1 MYLEGPSTLKNDSK
15 VSIRDLLIELFERTP
30 SEHICVV
37 LDKDELTIEM
47 LSKCARRISI
57 LLSNESLVAIC
68 MDLSL
73 ELIIVLCGLIL
84 CGVPYIPL
92 EPRLPRE
99 RLSYILDDSEASI
112 VITTDESNDSLLN
125 VKTKVISYK
134 DLMLDN
140 TVKNKTCPNRIIDEE
155 DIFCIMYTSGSTGRP
170 KGVRLP
176 YRALF
181 NRLSWQWKMFPF
193 DVKDVCCLKTSISF
207 VDSIAEIF
215 GPLLQ
220 RIRLLVIPK
229 SLLLD
234 VNQLIFVLTFH
245 CVTRIILVPS
255 LLTVLLE
262 YLSIQNKKMTNLRFI
277 ICSGETLSPNLIESF
292 FDTFESNC
300 QLLNLYGSTEVMA
313 DVTFEVFSSRDDLNI
328 KCIDGR
334 TSIGKPI
341 DNMRVDILDPDDD
354 GIGEL
359 LVSGDGVASG
369 YHHGEMLTDKFL
381 PDPNNKEKLCFRTG
395 DMGKIWNERI
405 ILFGRSD
412 NQVSTLEYI
421 PHLQFY
427 PSIIR

>member
-1 MYLEGPSTLKNDSK
+1 MVTYLEGPSTLKSECK
-15 VSIRDLLIELFERTP
+15 LSIRDLLVRLFDTTASDRV
-30 SEHICVV
+30 CVV
-37 LDKDELTIEM
+37 FDKNELTIEM
-47 LSKCARRISI
+47 LSENARRVSI
-57 LLSNESLVAIC
+57 ALSNESRVGIS

-84 CGVPYIPL
+84 CGVPYVPL
-92 EPRLPRE
+92 EPRLPPD
-99 RLSYILDDSEASI
+99 RLSYILDDSEVSV
-112 VITTDESNDSLLN
+112 VITSDEKNSSLSD
-125 VKTKVISYK
+125 VKTKVMTYK
-134 DLMLDN
+134 DLLIND
-140 TVKNKTCPNRIIDEE
+140 TISNKSCSNRIINEE

-170 KGVRLP
+170 KGVRLS
-176 YRALF
+176 YRALL
-181 NRLSWQWKMFPF
+181 NRLNWQWRTFPF
-193 DVKDVCCLKTSISF
+193 NSTDVCCLKTSISF

-215 GPLLQ
+215 APLLQ
-220 RIRLLVIPK
+220 RIRLIVIPK

-234 VNQLIFVLTFH
+234 VNQLLSVLISH

-262 YLSIQNKKMTNLRFI
+262 YLSIQNRKMTNLRYI

-292 FDTFESNC
+292 FDAYDCNC

-313 DVTFEVFSSRDDLNI
+313 DVTFEVFSSRDDLNT
-328 KCIDGR
+328 KCVDGR

-341 DNMRVDILDPDDD
+341 DNMRVEIFNPDDD

-359 LVSGDGVASG
+359 LVSGEGVASG

-381 PDPNNKEKLCFRTG
+381 PDPNHKGKLCFRTG

-412 NQVSTLEYI
+412 NQVSLI
-421 PHLQFY
+421 
-427 PSIIR
+427 